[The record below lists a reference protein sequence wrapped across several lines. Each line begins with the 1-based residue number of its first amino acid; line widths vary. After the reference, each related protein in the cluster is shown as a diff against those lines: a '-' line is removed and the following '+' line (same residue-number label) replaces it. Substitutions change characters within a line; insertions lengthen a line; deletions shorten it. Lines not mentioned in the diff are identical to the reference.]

1 MAIYDISGV
10 IREGIWKYSDA
21 YPDYREEHTSN
32 EPDRCFFEIFHGF
45 HSQTGTYLE
54 TTAHNNGYDKT
65 RLLIDVPVSAL
76 VHVPCRVIHLD
87 FEETEK
93 NGGKITAAMLEA
105 AANGMDFPRDCAIL
119 FESGWDDWYSPDF
132 LAKTHYLSRDAME
145 WILAKAPSIVGSD
158 TAVWQKDESVFDL
171 FTVTDILLLAPLVG
185 LERVTGKDAFL
196 TVLPVKVEG
205 TCCAPARAIIVEP

>member
-10 IREGIWKYSDA
+10 IREGIWRYSDT

-32 EPDRCFFEIFHGF
+32 APDSCFFEIFHGF

-76 VHVPCRVIHLD
+76 VDVPCRVLHLD
-87 FEETEK
+87 FDETEN
-93 NGGKITAAMLEA
+93 NGGKITAAMLEKA
-105 AANGMDFPRDCAIL
+105 SVGMDFPRDCAIL

-132 LAKTHYLSRDAME
+132 LEKTHYLSRDAME
-145 WILAKAPSIVGSD
+145 WIIAKAPSIVGSD

-171 FTVTDILLLAPLVG
+171 FTVTDMLLLAPLVG
-185 LERVTGKDAFL
+185 LDRVPGKNGRL
-196 TVLPVKVEG
+196 TVLPVRVEG
-205 TCCAPARAIIVEP
+205 TCCAPARAVIIE